1 MSKLPK
7 QWRHWCR
14 KAGLRPYCGGMR
26 RYEWFYL
33 KGHGRVWRLNC
44 LNMLQCGD
52 SYADFS
58 KWALCD
64 IEQTP
69 CPTNEAQFL
78 AAVRELLALKSER
91 EHCESK

>member
-1 MSKLPK
+1 
-7 QWRHWCR
+7 
-14 KAGLRPYCGGMR
+14 MR

-64 IEQTP
+64 IEQIP

-78 AAVRELLALKSER
+78 AAVRELLAKKLAKIARYGDLKGMNDA
-91 EHCESK
+91 